1 MTMPTCSDLMY
12 NFADESFRIQKIDF
26 SSPVPRHKHSCYE
39 LFFIL
44 DGEGT
49 FHMDCQDYHINQQ
62 SLFLVSPGRIHG
74 WEYMHKLKGYLLK
87 FDLSMF
93 APNSFLNHM
102 SVFNFDLVHIEGNEL
117 AMIENTFLALEEEY
131 NTSKSFKNCTISS
144 LLQILLIYIQRT
156 LPIEKVTYTTN
167 DLFSRLTELM
177 QKNNYKIAQS
187 ACYAHKLKTST
198 KLLNS
203 AVKEITGQN
212 VGEYIRT
219 KTILEAQRLLK
230 YETMTCNEIAYHLGF
245 MDSAYFSRFF
255 KREVGLAPK
264 NFRDT
269 LS

>member
-1 MTMPTCSDLMY
+1 MTMPTCADLMY
-12 NFADESFRIQKIDF
+12 NFAEETFRIKKIDF
-26 SSPVPRHKHSCYE
+26 YSPVPRHKHSCYE

-44 DGEGT
+44 EGEGT

-62 SLFLVSPGRIHG
+62 SLFLVAPGRVHG
-74 WEYMHKLKGYLLK
+74 WEYMNNLKGYLLK

-93 APNSFLNHM
+93 AKNSFLNHM

-117 AMIENTFLALEEEY
+117 AMIENTFLTLEEEY

-144 LLQILLIYIQRT
+144 LLHILLTYIQRT
-156 LPIEKVTYTTN
+156 LPVEKASYTTN
-167 DLFSRLTELM
+167 GLFSKLTELM
-177 QKNNYKIAQS
+177 QKNDYKIAQS
-187 ACYAHKLKTST
+187 TCYARKLKTST
-198 KLLNS
+198 KVLNQ

-212 VGEYIRT
+212 VSEYIRT
-219 KTILEAQRLLK
+219 KTISEAQRLLK

-245 MDSAYFSRFF
+245 IDSAYFSRFF
-255 KREVGLAPK
+255 KREVGLSPK